1 MSCCCYC
8 QWDAMT
14 AIGII
19 AKTQSTLRLNAVS
32 VLIANSPKIVLIT
45 SQHLYWRNK
54 LSHKFH
60 PNRLLTQEEIEV
72 RVWACVVLI
81 VTIILAGIV
90 IFMLYSLAFVVQP
103 IKSMAPIDQAF
114 AKMLNDIVLL
124 IVGGIG
130 GVMSRKGAQA
140 IADKVSLSTTPTTP
154 LPVSAPQS
162 VTSSNLPVWVNPP
175 LDEEWRAPPPPT
187 TPPDYIDPEK
197 EKIANERALA
207 RAEQ

>member
-1 MSCCCYC
+1 MS
-8 QWDAMT
+8 
-14 AIGII
+14 
-19 AKTQSTLRLNAVS
+19 N
-32 VLIANSPKIVLIT
+32 PP
-45 SQHLYWRNK
+45 
-54 LSHKFH
+54 KFH

-72 RVWACVVLI
+72 RVWASVVLI

-103 IKSMAPIDQAF
+103 IKSMAPIDQSF

-130 GVMSRKGAQA
+130 GVMSRKGVQA
-140 IADKVSLSTTPTTP
+140 VADKVSLSTTPTTP
-154 LPVSAPQS
+154 LSVSAPQS

-187 TPPDYIDPEK
+187 TPPDFLHPER
-197 EKIANERALA
+197 EEIAKERASK
-207 RAEQ
+207 

>member
-1 MSCCCYC
+1 MS
-8 QWDAMT
+8 
-14 AIGII
+14 
-19 AKTQSTLRLNAVS
+19 
-32 VLIANSPKIVLIT
+32 
-45 SQHLYWRNK
+45 
-54 LSHKFH
+54 KFQL
-60 PNRLLTQEEIEV
+60 NRLLTQEEIEV
-72 RVWACVVLI
+72 RVWASVVLI

-103 IKSMAPIDQAF
+103 IKSMAPIDQSF

-130 GVMSRKGAQA
+130 GVMSRKGVQA
-140 IADKVSLSTTPTTP
+140 VADKVSLPTTPTTP

-187 TPPDYIDPEK
+187 TPPDFLHPER
-197 EKIANERALA
+197 EEIAKERASK
-207 RAEQ
+207 

>member
-1 MSCCCYC
+1 
-8 QWDAMT
+8 
-14 AIGII
+14 
-19 AKTQSTLRLNAVS
+19 
-32 VLIANSPKIVLIT
+32 
-45 SQHLYWRNK
+45 
-54 LSHKFH
+54 LSNPPKFH

-72 RVWACVVLI
+72 RVWASVVLI
-81 VTIILAGIV
+81 VTVILAGIV

-103 IKSMAPIDQAF
+103 IKSMAPIDQSF

-130 GVMSRKGAQA
+130 GVMSRKGVQA
-140 IADKVSLSTTPTTP
+140 VADKVSLPTTPTTP

-187 TPPDYIDPEK
+187 TPPDFLHPER
-197 EKIANERALA
+197 EEIAKERALK
-207 RAEQ
+207 